1 MSKNSLNTYG
11 EYRIKEVNG
20 IRQFNKDGSPVLEQ
34 EKKIKRLSAET
45 VKLLNNN
52 SANFGKVYIL
62 EEEIKLSNTTTKT
75 ETVTETVIEIME
87 PEQKSKLD
95 ELREEA
101 KKLGIKSAHNMK
113 EETLIEKIKEVSK

>member
-1 MSKNSLNTYG
+1 MGKNSLNTYG

-20 IRQFNKDGSPVLEQ
+20 IRQFNKDGSPVLEH

-62 EEEIKLSNTTTKT
+62 EEEVKLSNPT
-75 ETVTETVIEIME
+75 TVTETVIEIME

-101 KKLGIKSAHNMK
+101 KKLGIKSAHTMK
-113 EETLIEKIKEVSK
+113 EETLIEKIKEAGK

>member
-1 MSKNSLNTYG
+1 MSKSSLNTYG

-20 IRQFNKDGSPVLEQ
+20 IRQFNKDGSPVLEH

-62 EEEIKLSNTTTKT
+62 EEEVKLSNPT
-75 ETVTETVIEIME
+75 TETVIEIME

-101 KKLGIKSAHNMK
+101 KKLGIKSAHTMK
-113 EETLIEKIKEVSK
+113 EETLIEKIKEAGK

>member
-34 EKKIKRLSAET
+34 EKKIKRLSSET

-62 EEEIKLSNTTTKT
+62 EEEVKLSNTTTKT

-87 PEQKSKLD
+87 TEQKSKLD

-101 KKLGIKSAHNMK
+101 KRLGIKSAHNMK